1 MKEFL
6 IRFIYYI
13 LYSDV
18 WKVPKIQASRAIVGV
33 KVYKYAAVIYN
44 NVDVGTNKVNAETN
58 HHVLG
63 QKPITTKRV
72 KTYNNALTPPLYE
85 GDKTYNYE

>member
-13 LYSDV
+13 LYSDA
-18 WKVPKIQASRAIVGV
+18 WKVPKIQAFLAIVGV
-33 KVYKYAAVIYN
+33 NVYKYAAVIYN
-44 NVDVGTNKVNAETN
+44 KVDVGANKVNAEAN

-63 QKPITTKRV
+63 QKHITTKRV
-72 KTYNNALTPPLYE
+72 KTYNFTLTHPLY
-85 GDKTYNYE
+85 